1 MITIPRHSRVK
12 QLKPEK
18 EKILKAARRKDWCI
32 KGIKRVITTYISS
45 QIMEARRQWNT
56 IKVLKDKKYQSRILY
71 SVKKPSNSRLN
82 TDIQRL
88 KILRREKKRSPC
100 QQTCT
105 RKAEECQGRKL
116 IPNGNQVFINIFS
129 FGYLHLKTEF

>member
-1 MITIPRHSRVK
+1 MHVNKVTEKKKRDKYLKKPQLKIFQMITIPRHSRVK

-82 TDIQRL
+82 TDI
-88 KILRREKKRSPC
+88 
-100 QQTCT
+100 
-105 RKAEECQGRKL
+105 
-116 IPNGNQVFINIFS
+116 
-129 FGYLHLKTEF
+129 